1 MPKITILADCSN
13 SPKNTFIKDF
23 NVAFANSDIHALGN
37 MVSDD
42 IVWEMLGDKTISGKP
57 EFIAALKSMKDL
69 DIVEC
74 KLETAISHGKSA
86 SASGLMVMKDGKAF
100 AFRCLPVFVSQR
112 RQDQTY
118 EVVRDRNLAI
128 NKARLIYFL
137 GNKRL
142 AKDQLLP
149 A

>member
-1 MPKITILADCSN
+1 M
-13 SPKNTFIKDF
+13 
-23 NVAFANSDIHALGN
+23 AFANSDIHALED

-57 EFIAALKSMKDL
+57 EFIAALKSMKDM

-100 AFRCLPVFVSQR
+100 AFADVYQFSSVKG
-112 RQDQTY
+112 
-118 EVVRDRNLAI
+118 DRI
-128 NKARLIYFL
+128 KHMKSYVIEI
-137 GNKRL
+137 
-142 AKDQLLP
+142 
-149 A
+149 